1 MVFGGRLKNEYL
13 APGHQIRREG
23 VPRAILKGFGGLVR
37 VRIRIRGRIGDLRP
51 DKLSDFRLRNRLI
64 WGQTDPATPK
74 FGKNQEK

>member
-1 MVFGGRLKNEYL
+1 MVFGGRLKNREL

-51 DKLSDFRLRNRLI
+51 DGQADFN
-64 WGQTDPATPK
+64 
-74 FGKNQEK
+74 